1 MAAWHYVAAIAGS
14 YLCTSLLLL
23 RFPTILH
30 KKKKNKIKCRHIS
43 HRGGAGENLENTMT
57 AFRMSVECG
66 TEMIELDVQLTADKQ
81 IVVAHDLNLTRTC
94 GKDINISDLN
104 FEDLPEMSNPLAV
117 TFSNDKYCHA
127 SNSDRKIPLL
137 KTVFDEFPNLP
148 INLDVKT
155 YDEELIELVHKM
167 ICDYDRKEI
176 TVWGNVNAK
185 TVERLHKLDPDIP
198 LLFSFKRCVIL
209 LLTFYTGL
217 LPFIPLKE
225 SFLEVIMPSPI
236 LRWKKSSL
244 TRFQRIVIRIVDS
257 LFMNSYLFKH
267 LERRGIQTFLWVL
280 NEEEDFARA
289 FDELGVAG
297 VMTDYPTLLKTYL
310 DQRDKKADEKE
321 TTQSDPLLSAGCRR
335 RRKVE
340 EKGCEE
346 AVNAE

>member
-257 LFMNSYLFKH
+257 NVSIYSSMYKIDVQNLSNVLEYYQQFYLANSAIPTSNNVGSLQKDVTNYEINLSCELYDVCLNYEH
-267 LERRGIQTFLWVL
+267 CPVGGRGGGSKIRE
-280 NEEEDFARA
+280 N
-289 FDELGVAG
+289 
-297 VMTDYPTLLKTYL
+297 K
-310 DQRDKKADEKE
+310 
-321 TTQSDPLLSAGCRR
+321 
-335 RRKVE
+335 
-340 EKGCEE
+340 
-346 AVNAE
+346 